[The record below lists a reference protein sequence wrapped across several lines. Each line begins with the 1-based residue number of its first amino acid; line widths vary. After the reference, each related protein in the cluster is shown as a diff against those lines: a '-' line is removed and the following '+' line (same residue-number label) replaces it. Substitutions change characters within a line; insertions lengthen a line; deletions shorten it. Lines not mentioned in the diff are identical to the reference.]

1 MNYIIH
7 ADKNIKKVKNADY
20 YRHKSDIAGKV
31 ATTSFIA
38 MLISAGMG
46 LMVATHY
53 QEKINDLD
61 NSKQQVYQEFKE
73 TEDFN
78 KIFRQ
83 EFEQISNAYIERK
96 ISFEEFEEKLKY
108 IQSIEYAQQTLQNS
122 NHKLNDDIAKLDNK
136 AFELSDK
143 SSKNIAYNIAMGSML
158 ASSAPLAG
166 GLIADLA
173 YLNVAEREEKKK
185 KEQEQTLS

>member
-122 NHKLNDDIAKLDNK
+122 NHKLNDDITKLDNK